1 MERSQEEVTR
11 GLGLCFEANS
21 TPKDHKF
28 IEELL
33 EIMRRGRKA
42 WQVMELLQDQ
52 QAEDWSVQRR
62 DCKIK
67 GLHKGHKAF

>member
-33 EIMRRGRKA
+33 EIMHRGRKA
-42 WQVMELLQDQ
+42 WQVMDLLQDQ
-52 QAEDWSVQRR
+52 QAEDRSEQRK
-62 DCKIK
+62 DHKVK
-67 GLHKGHKAF
+67 GLH